1 MTSTDILFPRIQLLV
16 IDYFRNSVWMKLTSP
31 GRYSFSMLI
40 ASEVTAAG
48 LVIEY
53 WQIDV
58 SVGVWIAIILLG
70 ESTVH
75 SGITVSHA
83 KGIS

>member
-1 MTSTDILFPRIQLLV
+1 
-16 IDYFRNSVWMKLTSP
+16 
-31 GRYSFSMLI
+31 MLI

-70 ESTVH
+70 ESIVH
-75 SGITVSHA
+75 FGITASYP
-83 KGIS
+83 GIS